1 MAREFRLPELAE
13 SVVEGEIIRWLV
25 DEGEVVADDQPLVEV
40 MTDKVTVELPS
51 PFAGVLL
58 KQMAKEGDVVPV
70 HQVLAVFA
78 DEGADAG
85 DAAPATGT
93 ATGTDGGT
101 DVGADVGAAADA
113 AAGTGSGGAPGAGAV
128 TTAAPAPAAQT
139 ASDGPRVSAGLQAD
153 EERSIVESGAA
164 AAADDGSSL
173 SLFTPGAPGSSE
185 PFLRVRGPGQPT
197 GEARGA
203 AVRPAAAESVRGA
216 YGRVLAVPAARR
228 LARELDV
235 ELEQVEGSG
244 PNGRI
249 RMEDV
254 RKHAERVAAGGG
266 RSGVAAGRAA
276 QGPGVREERVPVRG
290 LRRAIATQMVAS
302 HLQAVRTLHVDEADA
317 TALVALRQRLKPL
330 AEARGVRLSYL
341 PFVMKAVTAALQDNP
356 VVNASLDE
364 EAGEIVRKHYYNLG
378 MAVATDNG
386 LVVPVIHDVDALTI
400 MKLASEVNRLAAA
413 ARGGKLKPDEVKGG
427 TFSITN
433 IGSLGGLFSFPIIN
447 VPEAAILGVHSIKKR
462 PVVLEDDSIVARH
475 MLYLSLSFD
484 HRLIDG
490 AEASRFTTD
499 IIRLIETPEALMLD
513 L

>member
-25 DEGEVVADDQPLVEV
+25 DEGAVVVDDQPLVEV

-58 KQMAKEGDVVPV
+58 QQVAKEGDVVPV
-70 HQVLAVFA
+70 NAVIGLFA
-78 DEGADAG
+78 DVGEGADLGARSGSGADGASDAGRTTSAAGNGDEGAA
-85 DAAPATGT
+85 
-93 ATGTDGGT
+93 
-101 DVGADVGAAADA
+101 
-113 AAGTGSGGAPGAGAV
+113 SGGA
-128 TTAAPAPAAQT
+128 
-139 ASDGPRVSAGLQAD
+139 SALPNLQGH

-164 AAADDGSSL
+164 GPVDDGSSL
-173 SLFTPGAPGSSE
+173 SLFTPGAEPPAE
-185 PFLRVRGPGQPT
+185 PFLRVQRGSAGIAAGVAAAPQTPASPAPRSPGVAPHAAAPAGRRDAAATPRGP
-197 GEARGA
+197 
-203 AVRPAAAESVRGA
+203 
-216 YGRVLAVPAARR
+216 YGRVLAVPAARK
-228 LARELDV
+228 LARELNVAIED
-235 ELEQVEGSG
+235 VEGSG

-249 RMEDV
+249 RVEDV
-254 RKHAERVAAGGG
+254 RHHDP
-266 RSGVAAGRAA
+266 RAA
-276 QGPGVREERVPVRG
+276 RSAQPSSAPSDREREERIPLRG

-341 PFVMKAVTAALQDNP
+341 PFIMKAVTAALQAYP

-364 EAGEIVRKHYYNLG
+364 AAGEIVRKHYYNLG

-386 LVVPVIHDVDALTI
+386 LVVPVIKDVEQRSILE
-400 MKLASEVNRLAAA
+400 LADEINRLAAA
-413 ARGGKLKPDEVKGG
+413 ARDGKLKPHEVKGG

-447 VPEAAILGVHSIKKR
+447 IPEAAILGVHSIKKR
-462 PVVLEDDSIVARH
+462 PVVLEDDSIVARQ

-490 AEASRFTTD
+490 AEGSLFTSEV
-499 IIRLIETPEALMLD
+499 IRLIETPEALMLD